1 MMQAVLLAGGR
12 GTRLAPLTDTKP
24 KALVDVA
31 GQPFLSHLTSSL
43 RDQGVANLLIL
54 AGYRADQLVQAAQML
69 SAGTIALSTVA
80 GDEEWSTGERL
91 WHAREH
97 LDPEFLL
104 LYSDN
109 MAGFNL
115 DRLRHRF
122 EGGDFDV
129 VLSLGAKSPGN
140 VSRMEGEPARYR
152 YWARNRRPDAPWV
165 ELGFA
170 LVRRDALLQELA
182 DTNRD
187 LPDALQALSAR
198 RRVSADEVHGPYLS
212 ISDVHR
218 LEAAE
223 TLLRQQR
230 VVFLDRDGV
239 LNERSPRGTY
249 ITSPEKLKIIPRNIQ
264 ALGALAEAGATFIVI
279 SNQAGV
285 ARGVMTLSQVDEV
298 NEALSERLR
307 EAGVALERIYTCP
320 HGWDDGCACRKPRP
334 GMLQAAADEFG
345 IFLPRAIFVG
355 DDIRDV
361 EAGNAAST
369 QTLFISD
376 PDNPE
381 FGQSQYRPTM
391 GTFMDLV
398 DATQTIQR
406 HFEEFSS

>member
-1 MMQAVLLAGGR
+1 MIQAVLLAGGR
-12 GTRLAPLTDTKP
+12 GTRLAPLTDAKP

-31 GQPFLSHLTSSL
+31 GRPFLRHLTTIL
-43 RDQGVANLLIL
+43 RDQGVTRLLIL
-54 AGYRADQLVQAAQML
+54 AGYRSYQLVQAAQTL
-69 SAGTIALSTVA
+69 SVGTIALSTVV
-80 GDEEWSTGERL
+80 GHEDWSTGERL

-115 DRLRHRF
+115 QRLKRQS
-122 EGGDFDV
+122 EGGDFDA
-129 VLSLGAKSPGN
+129 VLSLGSKSPGN
-140 VSRMEGEPARYR
+140 VSRMDGDPSSYR
-152 YWARNRRPDAPWV
+152 YWARSRRPEAPWV

-170 LVRRDALLQELA
+170 LIRRDALLQELA
-182 DTNRD
+182 RTGRD
-187 LPDALQALSAR
+187 LPDALQALSTR
-198 RRVSADEVHGPYLS
+198 GRVSADEIHGPYLS

-230 VVFLDRDGV
+230 VVLLDRDGV
-239 LNERSPRGTY
+239 LNERPPRGTY
-249 ITSPEKLKIIPRNIQ
+249 IMSPEQLKLIPRNVQ
-264 ALGALAEAGATFIVI
+264 ALGALAESGATFIVI

-298 NEALSERLR
+298 NSALSERLR
-307 EAGVALERIYTCP
+307 EAGVELARIYTCP

-334 GMLQAAADEFG
+334 GMLQTAADEFG

-361 EAGNAAST
+361 EAGDAAST

-381 FGQSQYRPTM
+381 FGQSHSRPTM
-391 GTFMDLV
+391 GTFTDLA
-398 DATQTIQR
+398 DATETIQR

>member
-12 GTRLAPLTDTKP
+12 GTRLAPLTDAKP

-31 GQPFLSHLTSSL
+31 GQPFLSHLTAAL
-43 RDQGVANLLIL
+43 RDQGVTRLLIL
-54 AGYRADQLVQAAQML
+54 AGYRADQLVQAALTL
-69 SAGTIALSTVA
+69 SDSTIALSTVV
-80 GDEEWSTGERL
+80 GDEEWTTGERL

-115 DRLRHRF
+115 ERLKRVN
-122 EGGDFDV
+122 EGGEFDA
-129 VLSLGAKSPGN
+129 VLSLASKAPGN
-140 VSRMEGEPARYR
+140 VSRMDGHPASYQ
-152 YWARNRRPDAPWV
+152 YWARSRRQGAPWV

-170 LVRRDALLQELA
+170 LLRRDALLGELA
-182 DTNRD
+182 RTDRD
-187 LPDALQALSAR
+187 LPDALQALSTR
-198 RRVSADEVHGPYLS
+198 GRVSADEIHGPYLS
-212 ISDVHR
+212 ISDVDR

-239 LNERSPRGTY
+239 LNERPPRGTY
-249 ITSPEKLKIIPRNIQ
+249 IMSPEQLKLIPRNVQ
-264 ALGALAEAGATFIVI
+264 ALRALAKSGATFIVI

-285 ARGVMTLSQVDEV
+285 ARGVMTLRQVDEV
-298 NEALSERLR
+298 NAALSDRLR

-334 GMLQAAADEFG
+334 GMLQTAADDFG

-355 DDIRDV
+355 DDVRDV

-381 FGQSQYRPTM
+381 FGQSQSRPTM
-391 GTFMDLV
+391 GTFTDLA
-398 DATQTIQR
+398 DATETIQR
-406 HFEEFSS
+406 HFEEVAS

>member
-1 MMQAVLLAGGR
+1 MQAVLLAGGR
-12 GTRLAPLTDTKP
+12 GTRLAPLTDAKP
-24 KALVDVA
+24 KALVEVA
-31 GQPFLSHLTSSL
+31 GRPFLSHLTAAL
-43 RDQGVANLLIL
+43 HDQGVTRLLIL
-54 AGYRADQLVQAAQML
+54 AGYRADQLVLAAQTL
-69 SAGTIALSTVA
+69 SAGTIALSTVV

-115 DRLRHRF
+115 QRLKRQS
-122 EGGDFDV
+122 EGGDVDA
-129 VLSLGAKSPGN
+129 VLSLGSKSPGN
-140 VSRMEGEPARYR
+140 VSRMDGKSYR
-152 YWARNRRPDAPWV
+152 YWARDRRSEAPWV

-170 LVRRDALLQELA
+170 LIRRDGLLEELA
-182 DTNRD
+182 DTDRD
-187 LPDALQALSAR
+187 LPAALQAMSTR
-198 RRVSADEVHGPYLS
+198 GRVSADELHGPYLS

-218 LEAAE
+218 LESAE

-239 LNERSPRGTY
+239 LNERPPRGTY
-249 ITSPEKLKIIPRNIQ
+249 IMSPEQLKLIPRNVQ
-264 ALGALAEAGATFIVI
+264 ALGALAESGVTFIVI

-298 NEALSERLR
+298 NAALSEGLR
-307 EAGVALERIYTCP
+307 EAGVALARIYTCP

-334 GMLQAAADEFG
+334 GMLHTAADDFG
-345 IFLPRAIFVG
+345 IVLPRAIFVG

-376 PDNPE
+376 PENPE
-381 FGQSQYRPTM
+381 FGQSPSRPTM
-391 GTFMDLV
+391 GTFTDLA
-398 DATQTIQR
+398 DATETIQR

>member
-12 GTRLAPLTDTKP
+12 GSRLAPLTGTKP

-31 GQPFLSHLTSSL
+31 GQPFLSHLTAAL
-43 RDQGVANLLIL
+43 RDQGVTRLLIL

-91 WHAREH
+91 WRAREH

-115 DRLRHRF
+115 ERLRGHS
-122 EGGDFDV
+122 EGGDFDA
-129 VLSLGAKSPGN
+129 VLSVGAKSPGN
-140 VSRMEGEPARYR
+140 VSRMEGEPARCR

-170 LVRRDALLQELA
+170 LIRRDALLEELA
-182 DTNRD
+182 RTDPD
-187 LPDALQALSAR
+187 LPDALQALSIR
-198 RRVSADEVHGPYLS
+198 GRVSADEIHGPYLS

-239 LNERSPRGTY
+239 LNERPPRGTY

-264 ALGALAEAGATFIVI
+264 ALGALAEARVTFIVI

-307 EAGVALERIYTCP
+307 EAGVALERIFTCP

-381 FGQSQYRPTM
+381 FGQSQSRPTM
-391 GTFMDLV
+391 GTFTDLA